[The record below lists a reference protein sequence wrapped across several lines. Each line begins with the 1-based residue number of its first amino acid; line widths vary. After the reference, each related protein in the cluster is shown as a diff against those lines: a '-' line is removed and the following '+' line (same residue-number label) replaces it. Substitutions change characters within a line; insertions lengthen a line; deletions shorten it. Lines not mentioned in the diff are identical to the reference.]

1 MLTGKK
7 DPLNDGKKDALSK
20 GIHLIIVVLLNY
32 IVNIPASMAISTLFQ
47 DYRVA

>member
-20 GIHLIIVVLLNY
+20 GIQLLIVVLLNY